1 MRSLDE
7 RALIALLKATG
18 DMDALGELYRRHIGM
33 VRGYLRSLGTPAS
46 KVDDVAQQ
54 SFLTVLLKI
63 GQFRG
68 ESTFRT
74 WLFTI
79 AYRHFL
85 QQYRRD
91 TSESEASERLQQY
104 RGLGDQREDPDER
117 LEISNALELLSE
129 EERSALILCDAYGY
143 THSEAAAI
151 TGKPLGTLKSHV
163 QRARTKAQQILNDAG
178 EGEDDE

>member
-1 MRSLDE
+1 M
-7 RALIALLKATG
+7 LKATG
-18 DMDALGELYRRHIGM
+18 DMEALGELYRRHIGT

-54 SFLTVLLKI
+54 SFLTALLKI
-63 GQFRG
+63 GQFRE

-91 TSESEASERLQQY
+91 KNESEASERLQREQY
-104 RGLGDQREDPDER
+104 RGKDDLRENPEER
-117 LEISNALELLSE
+117 LEISDALERLSE

-151 TGKPLGTLKSHV
+151 TGRPLGTLKSHV
-163 QRARTKAQQILNDAG
+163 QRARAKAKQILSDG
-178 EGEDDE
+178 DDHEDGQ